1 MSCVNAA
8 MSVGQTKG
16 GETGAL
22 KAGILGVRV
31 VADSVAYQEHKTG
44 QQPACEL
51 IVQHA
56 FETFGRIP

>member
-1 MSCVNAA
+1 

-16 GETGAL
+16 GEAGAL